1 MERPIRIHPYVRKPI
16 SNLRSTP
23 AIIPLE
29 ATMPQADPRTD
40 PKVSFLHLI
49 EIEEEIEDTSRSTT
63 DSLNGAKTGE
73 ESKTEVEKDSQT
85 TEYEDNPK
93 TPQIQKQNTSR
104 SEMLQAKPATPQ
116 SNDPDMNAMKR
127 DISKVPNTE
136 TRPNPETSSEI
147 YPQIYPTT
155 RSTTC
160 AAPPASTSSLEDIPE
175 IQIQSTQKQS
185 TLSIFEETIVEMF
198 NLPENIKELVPVSSP
213 LPDLDLQI
221 ETQLPLEDYSLLDY
235 LNDSNII

>member
-1 MERPIRIHPYVRKPI
+1 MRKPI

-40 PKVSFLHLI
+40 PKVSFLDLI
-49 EIEEEIEDTSRSTT
+49 EIEEEIEHTSRSTK

-73 ESKTEVEKDSQT
+73 ELKAEVEEDSQT
-85 TEYEDNPK
+85 TEYEDNLE

-104 SEMLQAKPATPQ
+104 SEMMQAKPATLQ
-116 SNDPDMNAMKR
+116 SNDSDMNAMEI
-127 DISKVPNTE
+127 DISKVPDTE

-147 YPQIYPTT
+147 YQEIYPIT
-155 RSTTC
+155 RSTAC
-160 AAPPASTSSLEDIPE
+160 ATPLASTSSQEDIPE

-185 TLSIFEETIVEMF
+185 KLSIFEETIVEMF
-198 NLPENIKELVPVSSP
+198 NLSENIKELVPVSSP

>member
-16 SNLRSTP
+16 SNLRYTP
-23 AIIPLE
+23 AIISLE

-40 PKVSFLHLI
+40 PKVSFLDLI

-63 DSLNGAKTGE
+63 DSLNEAKTGE
-73 ESKTEVEKDSQT
+73 ESKIELEEDSQT
-85 TEYEDNPK
+85 TEYEDNAE

-104 SEMLQAKPATPQ
+104 SEMLQAKPTTPQ
-116 SNDPDMNAMKR
+116 SNDSDMNATKR
-127 DISKVPNTE
+127 DISKVPDTE

-147 YPQIYPTT
+147 YPENYPTT

-160 AAPPASTSSLEDIPE
+160 ATLPASTSFQEDIPE

-185 TLSIFEETIVEMF
+185 KLSIFVETIVEMF
-198 NLPENIKELVPVSSP
+198 NLSENIKELVPVSSP
-213 LPDLDLQI
+213 CQ
-221 ETQLPLEDYSLLDY
+221 T
-235 LNDSNII
+235 

>member
-1 MERPIRIHPYVRKPI
+1 M
-16 SNLRSTP
+16 
-23 AIIPLE
+23 
-29 ATMPQADPRTD
+29 
-40 PKVSFLHLI
+40 
-49 EIEEEIEDTSRSTT
+49 
-63 DSLNGAKTGE
+63 
-73 ESKTEVEKDSQT
+73 EKDSQT

-93 TPQIQKQNTSR
+93 TPQIQEQNTSR

-127 DISKVPNTE
+127 DISKVPDTE

-155 RSTTC
+155 GSTTC